1 MYKTENGE
9 EGLPV
14 YYSKIL
20 LFGEYS
26 VIEGS
31 MALAVPFGHFTAG
44 LGFINRGRYTDH
56 NRAVRSNGLLK
67 EYLGW
72 LERDGG
78 GEGLKGVIDADV
90 MGRDVGRG
98 LFLESNI
105 PEGYGLGSSGA
116 VVAALYDRYAVERI
130 DNSSTAGG
138 DDLLRLKKIFAAME
152 SFFHGTSSGLD
163 PLNCYFG
170 RPVMVGRDRQV
181 SLVGIPEPESG
192 ESMTVFLVDT
202 GRTGKTG
209 PLVERFLSMSRE
221 EVFGGLVRDV
231 MIPSVNDAIDSLV
244 GGDAGKFRSALGT
257 LSRFQLENMHEMI
270 PDEFTG
276 VWERGLVSGDYLLKL
291 CGSGGGGFL
300 LGFTGNL
307 GQTSAILRRMNMEP
321 LPVYMNIE
329 RYG

>member
-1 MYKTENGE
+1 MYNLENGE

-44 LGFINRGRYTDH
+44 LGFLNRGRYTDH

-72 LERDGG
+72 LERAGG
-78 GEGLKGVIDADV
+78 DAGLKGLIDTDAL
-90 MGRDVGRG
+90 GRDVGRG

-116 VVAALYDRYAVERI
+116 VVAALYDRYAVGRI
-130 DNSSTAGG
+130 HNGAGAGG

-163 PLNCYFG
+163 PLNCYFR
-170 RPVMVGRDRQV
+170 RPVMVGRDRQI
-181 SLVGIPEPESG
+181 SLVGIPEPDSDESLA
-192 ESMTVFLVDT
+192 VFLVDT

-209 PLVERFLSMSRE
+209 PLVERFLEMNRE
-221 EVFGGLVRDV
+221 ERFGGLVREV
-231 MIPSVNDAIDSLV
+231 MIPSVNDAIDALV
-244 GGDAGKFRSALGT
+244 GGDAGKFRKALGT
-257 LSRFQLENMHEMI
+257 LSGFQLENMRDMI
-270 PDEFTG
+270 PDDFTG

-307 GQTSAILRRMNMEP
+307 RETSAILRRMNMEP